1 MAAVSGAGEILH
13 DGFDA
18 DLLRALLKLAEQ
30 GRGVYGDDLMQRLAV
45 EAIARSLGAGH
56 TESMRPPEGV
66 TRSESA
72 QGLLRVAR
80 DRLHTQPLPDRGL
93 CAQREIGVGWTG

>member
-1 MAAVSGAGEILH
+1 MKE
-13 DGFDA
+13 
-18 DLLRALLKLAEQ
+18 
-30 GRGVYGDDLMQRLAV
+30 
-45 EAIARSLGAGH
+45 IARTISEGRAGRDLYSLLYAGGPAYESLVAGH

-66 TRSESA
+66 TRSEWS